1 MGLTVTWAFFLP
13 LNPRHRKIQAR
24 EFDTFSSTGN
34 VTAIH
39 MQPFQETLKKYL
51 DIFSRQ
57 EMYFLSDNRNLEVF
71 QKIPSNTSADDI
83 LTKISAIN
91 DPDVSNH
98 GIINDMVAH
107 ILKLGIDERLKKGD
121 LSVVEAIATAT
132 FQGKAYHLLHF
143 ASVYCNFHSPDVFP
157 IYSEQHLEFYKRYI
171 KANQLP
177 LDPEKL
183 DTYDVFSKALNDLIK
198 RLDLTGKMNY
208 LHIRKFGWLYA
219 ENVLKESSDR

>member
-1 MGLTVTWAFFLP
+1 
-13 LNPRHRKIQAR
+13 
-24 EFDTFSSTGN
+24 
-34 VTAIH
+34 

-51 DIFSRQ
+51 DTFSRQ
-57 EMYFLSDNRNLEVF
+57 EMYFLSDNRNLELF
-71 QKIPSNTSADDI
+71 QNIPSNTKAEDI

-107 ILKLGIDERLKKGD
+107 ILKLAIDERLKKGD
-121 LSVVEAIATAT
+121 LSLVEAIATAN
-132 FQGKAYHLLHF
+132 FQGKPYHLLHF
-143 ASVYCNFHSPDVFP
+143 ASVYCNFHRPDVFP
-157 IYSEQHLEFYKRYI
+157 IYSEQHLEFYKQYI
-171 KANQLP
+171 KTNQLP

-183 DTYDVFSKALNDLIK
+183 DTYDVFSKVLNDLIK
-198 RLDLTGKMNY
+198 RLGLTGKMNY